1 MSAIE
6 SPISEPKLAL
16 LNARAQVVNG
26 VGQLSVRPADGE
38 SRLVFASDPGGIA
51 AEQYRLVR
59 SQLMKKYPD
68 GGAVVITSP
77 EMGEG
82 KTLTSANLAW
92 SFAEIGVP
100 TLLAEMDLRNP
111 SLSKLFGYT
120 PQIASIASLLDAD
133 PVKGTVYQINN
144 LSLYAAMSDAR
155 HSTSALLTS
164 GRLFRFVAW
173 AKQNYKWAVL
183 DSPPLFPFSDTMEL
197 SAAADFTMLV
207 VRAGVTARALVARS
221 IQSLGPR
228 LQQVILNE
236 ADECADSPYRYLAA
250 HYGVKKTS

>member
-1 MSAIE
+1 MYCMGHNSLEDTPDFMSAIE

-16 LNARAQVVNG
+16 LNARAQVSNG
-26 VGQLSVRPADGE
+26 VGQLSVHPAEGE

-59 SQLMKKYPD
+59 RKLMEKYPE
-68 GGAVVITSP
+68 GGAVVVTSP

-92 SFAEIGVP
+92 CFAEIGVP

-111 SLSKLFGYT
+111 SLSKLFGYS
-120 PQIASIASLLDAD
+120 PQIASIASLLSDAD
-133 PVKGTVYQINN
+133 PVKGAVYQINN

-164 GRLFRFVAW
+164 DRLARFVAW
-173 AKQNYKWAVL
+173 AKQNYKW
-183 DSPPLFPFSDTMEL
+183 
-197 SAAADFTMLV
+197 
-207 VRAGVTARALVARS
+207 
-221 IQSLGPR
+221 
-228 LQQVILNE
+228 
-236 ADECADSPYRYLAA
+236 
-250 HYGVKKTS
+250 